1 MKGLQKGMAYVML
14 GRSSRLQDI
23 FIAGELDV
31 NEIKCDP
38 NALEE
43 SNRLDEMFDQ
53 SVEKEQERRSQHWKI
68 SYLNVRSMK
77 AADGHAK
84 DVAKD
89 NFIMDSDIFGLG
101 ETWLEE
107 DQEVHFEGFSGYFA
121 NFGSGKGIAGY
132 SNLDLVAQPERY
144 GSETYSAMMLKT
156 SNFHIVFLYLS
167 KNYDRQGLSYHL
179 NLWIEEDVPTAVI
192 GDINE
197 NLLKMPMKEAKFAK
211 MMKQKGFHQLIK
223 EPTCHTGS
231 LIDHLY
237 VNNAM
242 KALNISSQTDPAYY
256 SDHDII
262 SLYIPKL

>member
-1 MKGLQKGMAYVML
+1 
-14 GRSSRLQDI
+14 
-23 FIAGELDV
+23 
-31 NEIKCDP
+31 
-38 NALEE
+38 
-43 SNRLDEMFDQ
+43 
-53 SVEKEQERRSQHWKI
+53 
-68 SYLNVRSMK
+68 
-77 AADGHAK
+77 
-84 DVAKD
+84 
-89 NFIMDSDIFGLG
+89 MDSDIFGLG

-107 DQEVHFEGFSGYFA
+107 DQKVHFEGFSGYFA

-179 NLWIEEDVPTAVI
+179 NLWIEEAVPTAVI

-197 NLLKMPMKEAKFAK
+197 NLLKMPMKEANFAK

-262 SLYIPKL
+262 SLYIPKHE

>member
-43 SNRLDEMFDQ
+43 SNRLDEIFDQ
-53 SVEKEQERRSQHWKI
+53 SVEQEQERRFQHWKI

-107 DQEVHFEGFSGYFA
+107 DQEVQFEGFSGYFA

-132 SNLDLVAQPERY
+132 FS
-144 GSETYSAMMLKT
+144 
-156 SNFHIVFLYLS
+156 
-167 KNYDRQGLSYHL
+167 
-179 NLWIEEDVPTAVI
+179 
-192 GDINE
+192 
-197 NLLKMPMKEAKFAK
+197 
-211 MMKQKGFHQLIK
+211 
-223 EPTCHTGS
+223 
-231 LIDHLY
+231 
-237 VNNAM
+237 
-242 KALNISSQTDPAYY
+242 
-256 SDHDII
+256 
-262 SLYIPKL
+262 